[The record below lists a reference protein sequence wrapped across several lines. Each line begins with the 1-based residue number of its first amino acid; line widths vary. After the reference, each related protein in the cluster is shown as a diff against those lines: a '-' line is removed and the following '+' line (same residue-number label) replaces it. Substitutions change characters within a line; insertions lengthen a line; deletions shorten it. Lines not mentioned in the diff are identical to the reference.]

1 MGKSFRK
8 ELGAIAHTYEW
19 ARQADVSSW
28 RKALQINGLS
38 LVAVGSGGSLSLAKY
53 AAQLNEQRGGGVSR
67 AETPLG
73 VIQGT
78 VNLRNAAV
86 VVISARGR
94 NPDILSAYRALVRL
108 EPERILVV
116 CSSVGSPLSKMAQS
130 YDEGSVL
137 EFECPAGKD
146 GFLATNS
153 LLATATLLLRGFLDE
168 ETESTELPGRLDEL
182 FPDAEGD
189 CSTCLVEARISEA

>member
-1 MGKSFRK
+1 MGKPFRK
-8 ELGAIAHTYEW
+8 ELGAIAHTFEW

-28 RKALQINGLS
+28 RKALEINGLS
-38 LVAVGSGGSLSLAKY
+38 LIAVRWRIAVPGQVRSAAQRAAGRRGVARGDPFRGHTGHCESPQYGGSRHL
-53 AAQLNEQRGGGVSR
+53 VHC
-67 AETPLG
+67 
-73 VIQGT
+73 
-78 VNLRNAAV
+78 
-86 VVISARGR
+86 RGR

-153 LLATATLLLRGFLDE
+153 LLATATLLLLGSRRRNG
-168 ETESTELPGRLDEL
+168 
-182 FPDAEGD
+182 
-189 CSTCLVEARISEA
+189 IH